1 MVNRLGWLHRQ
12 AERLLQGVS
21 GFTNEPLPVAPSSA
35 TVAPQG
41 GASPLESV
49 PAFAN
54 PGGLELHSYVPHQLP
69 AGAPLVVVLHGC
81 GQQAEDFATQSG
93 WRYLAAR
100 HHFALLMPGQT
111 EANNAQTCFNWFR
124 PGDIKRGHGEV
135 QSIVEMVAAVL
146 RQTRGDPKRV
156 FVTGLSAGGAMTA
169 ALLAAYPDVF
179 AGGAVV
185 AGLPAGA
192 AGNVIAAMSRMAGRG
207 SAHDPMEWA
216 GLARRLGP
224 PLYLGSY
231 PRISIWHGLIDPV
244 VAVSNGRD
252 VAAQFAALHG
262 LAQSVTKPVGAGM
275 RHTLWGG
282 TAAPQVE
289 LWELDLAGHVYPTAL
304 EHGISAAHEI
314 AKFWGIAG

>member
-21 GFTNEPLPVAPSSA
+21 GLTNEPLPVAPSSA

-185 AGLPAGA
+185 AGLPMMICENPA
-192 AGNVIAAMSRMAGRG
+192 ARAAT
-207 SAHDPMEWA
+207 SALVKA
-216 GLARRLGP
+216 
-224 PLYLGSY
+224 
-231 PRISIWHGLIDPV
+231 V
-244 VAVSNGRD
+244 V
-252 VAAQFAALHG
+252 
-262 LAQSVTKPVGAGM
+262 
-275 RHTLWGG
+275 
-282 TAAPQVE
+282 
-289 LWELDLAGHVYPTAL
+289 
-304 EHGISAAHEI
+304 
-314 AKFWGIAG
+314 